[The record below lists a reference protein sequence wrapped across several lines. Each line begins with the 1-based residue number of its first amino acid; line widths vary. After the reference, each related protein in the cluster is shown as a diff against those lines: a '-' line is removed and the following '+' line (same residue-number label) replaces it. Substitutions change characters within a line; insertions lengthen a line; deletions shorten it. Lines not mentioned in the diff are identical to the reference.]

1 MVGWLLSMR
10 RAVSIQFEK
19 NCSLNTEN
27 RTLRRKEKDET
38 MVDET
43 SAPSRSL
50 AQKTGLY
57 LGTGLFLVVILFFD
71 LEPGKPIVTRMAA
84 VAVLM
89 AVWWITDTIPLFA
102 TALLPMILYPLL
114 GILSTKATAPIY
126 INSTIF
132 LFLGGFIIAL
142 TMEHWNLHKR
152 IALFII
158 RIIGGGPSRIVLG
171 FMVAAAFLSMW
182 ISNTATAIM
191 MLPIGMAIIS
201 KMEAEFGVEET
212 HKLTLGL
219 MLGIAYACS
228 VGGMATLVGTPP
240 NLAFA
245 RIFSITFPAA
255 KPIAFG
261 TWFIMALPL
270 SGVLVAVIWGILT
283 KILYRVPAHVTIDK
297 SIVDKEY
304 KDLGPMS
311 FEERAVLLIFSLT
324 AVLWVFRKDLILG
337 FVSIPGWSNLIP
349 YPKLIDDGTVAL
361 VMAMLVFFIPTRSA
375 GADSPTL
382 MAGEKIIDNLPW
394 GIVILFGGGFALA
407 KGFQSTGLSTL
418 IGQNFA
424 GIGQLHPIVMVLIIC
439 TVMTFLTEV
448 TSNTA
453 TTQMILPI
461 LASVAVDIKIDPLL
475 LMIPAT
481 LAASCAFMM
490 PIATPPN
497 AIVFG
502 SGRIKIAEMAKTGL
516 IINLIGVILI
526 TLLYF
531 VGPAIFDIDINV
543 FPEWAQQMA
552 AGSK

>member
-1 MVGWLLSMR
+1 MPDDTLGPG
-10 RAVSIQFEK
+10 K
-19 NCSLNTEN
+19 SLT
-27 RTLRRKEKDET
+27 
-38 MVDET
+38 
-43 SAPSRSL
+43 
-50 AQKTGLY
+50 QKIGLY
-57 LGTGLFLVVILFFD
+57 LGIGLFLIVLVFFD
-71 LEPGKPIVTRMAA
+71 LQPGKPIVTRMAA

-89 AVWWITDTIPLFA
+89 AVWWITDAIPLFA
-102 TALLPMILYPLL
+102 TALLPLILYPLL

-126 INSTIF
+126 VNSTIF

-142 TMEHWNLHKR
+142 AMEQWNLHKR

-158 RIIGGGPSRIVLG
+158 RTIGSGPSRIVLG

-201 KMEAEFGVEET
+201 KMESEFGAEET

-245 RIFSITFPAA
+245 RIFSITFPTA

-261 TWFIMALPL
+261 SWFFLALPL
-270 SGVLVAVIWGILT
+270 SAVFMVVIWLFLT
-283 KILYRVPAHVTIDK
+283 KIIYRVPAHVTIDK

-304 KDLGPMS
+304 KALGPMS
-311 FEERAVLLIFSLT
+311 FEERIVLLIFTLT
-324 AVLWVFRKDLILG
+324 AVLWVFRKDLVLG

-361 VMAMLVFFIPTRSA
+361 VMAMLMFFIPTRSA
-375 GADSPTL
+375 DAESPTL
-382 MAGEKIIDNLPW
+382 MGGETVIDKMPW

-407 KGFQSTGLSTL
+407 KGFQTSGLATL

-439 TVMTFLTEV
+439 TTMTFLTEV

-461 LASVAVDIKIDPLL
+461 LASVGVENQLNPLL

-481 LAASCAFMM
+481 LSASCAFMM

-502 SGRIKIAEMAKTGL
+502 SGRIKIAEMARTGI
-516 IINLIGVILI
+516 IINLIGIIMV

-531 VGPAIFDIDINV
+531 VGPAIFDIDPNV
-543 FPEWAQQMA
+543 FPEWAQQMG
-552 AGSK
+552 AGTE

>member
-1 MVGWLLSMR
+1 M
-10 RAVSIQFEK
+10 A
-19 NCSLNTEN
+19 
-27 RTLRRKEKDET
+27 
-38 MVDET
+38 DET
-43 SAPSRSL
+43 SASGRNI
-50 AQKTGLY
+50 AQKV
-57 LGTGLFLVVILFFD
+57 GLFLGPILFLIIVLFFD

-84 VAVLM
+84 VAALM
-89 AVWWITDTIPLFA
+89 AVWWITDAIPLFA
-102 TALLPMILYPLL
+102 TALLPLILYPLL

-126 INSTIF
+126 VNSTIF
-132 LFLGGFIIAL
+132 LFIGGFIIAL
-142 TMEHWNLHKR
+142 TMEKWNLHKR
-152 IALFII
+152 IAVFII
-158 RIIGGGPSRIVLG
+158 RTIGSGPSRIVLG

-201 KMEAEFGVEET
+201 QMESEFGREET
-212 HKLTLGL
+212 HRLTLGL

-228 VGGMATLVGTPP
+228 VGGMATIVGTPP

-245 RIFSITFPAA
+245 RIFSITFPTA

-261 TWFIMALPL
+261 SWFFLALPL
-270 SGVLVAVIWGILT
+270 SAVFMVVIWWILT

-304 KDLGPMS
+304 KALGSMS
-311 FEERAVLLIFSLT
+311 FEERVVLVIFTLT
-324 AVLWVFRKDLILG
+324 AVLWVFRKDLVLG

-349 YPKLIDDGTVAL
+349 HPKLIDDGTVAL
-361 VMAMLVFFIPTRSA
+361 FMAMLMFFIPTRSA
-375 GADSPTL
+375 DADSPTL
-382 MAGEKIIDNLPW
+382 MGGEDVIDKMPW

-407 KGFQSTGLSTL
+407 KGFQTTGLATL

-424 GIGQLHPIVMVLIIC
+424 GIGRLYPIIMVLIIC
-439 TVMTFLTEV
+439 FTMTFLTEV

-461 LASVAVDIKIDPLL
+461 LASVAVENQLNPLMM
-475 LMIPAT
+475 MIPAT
-481 LAASCAFMM
+481 LSASCAFMM

-502 SGRIKIAEMAKTGL
+502 SGRIKIAEMAKTGIL
-516 IINLIGVILI
+516 INVIGIILI

-531 VGPAIFDIDINV
+531 VGPAIFDIDPNV
-543 FPEWAQQMA
+543 FPEWAQQM
-552 AGSK
+552 GSGTK

>member
-1 MVGWLLSMR
+1 M
-10 RAVSIQFEK
+10 A
-19 NCSLNTEN
+19 
-27 RTLRRKEKDET
+27 DET
-38 MVDET
+38 T
-43 SAPSRSL
+43 APSRNL
-50 AQKTGLY
+50 AQKI
-57 LGTGLFLVVILFFD
+57 GLFLGPGLFLILVLFFD

-84 VAVLM
+84 IAVLM
-89 AVWWITDTIPLFA
+89 AVWWITDAIPLFA
-102 TALLPMILYPLL
+102 TALVPLVLYPLL

-126 INSTIF
+126 VNSTIF

-142 TMEHWNLHKR
+142 SMEKWNLHKR
-152 IALFII
+152 IALLII
-158 RIIGGGPSRIVLG
+158 RTIGSGPSRIVLG

-201 KMEAEFGVEET
+201 QMEAGFGSEET
-212 HKLTLGL
+212 HNLTLGL

-228 VGGMATLVGTPP
+228 AGGMATLVGTPP

-245 RIFSITFPAA
+245 RIFSITFPTA
-255 KPIAFG
+255 KPIEFG
-261 TWFIMALPL
+261 SWFFLALPL
-270 SGVLVAVIWGILT
+270 SVAFVVVIWVFLT
-283 KILYRVPAHVTIDK
+283 KIFYRVPAHVTIDK

-304 KDLGPMS
+304 KSLGSMS
-311 FEERAVLLIFSLT
+311 YEERIVLVIFTLT
-324 AVLWVFRKDLILG
+324 AVLWVFRKDLVLG

-349 YPKLIDDGTVAL
+349 HPKLIDDGTVAL
-361 VMAMLVFFIPTRSA
+361 FMAMLMFFIPTRSA
-375 GADSPTL
+375 EADTPTL
-382 MAGEKIIDNLPW
+382 IGGEHVVDNMPW

-407 KGFQSTGLSTL
+407 KGFQTTGLATL

-439 TVMTFLTEV
+439 FTMTFLTEV

-461 LASVAVDIKIDPLL
+461 LASVAVQNQINPLL

-481 LAASCAFMM
+481 LSASCAFMM

-502 SGRIKIAEMAKTGL
+502 SGRIRIADMAKTGI
-516 IINLIGVILI
+516 IINLIGVIMV

-531 VGPAIFDIDINV
+531 IGPAIFNIEPNV
-543 FPEWAQQMA
+543 FPEWAQQMGA
-552 AGSK
+552 LPK